1 MIPSIQYDQWT
12 NKETVKEMIAI
23 SCENLGFSVGDRDIL
38 SGVTFALNDGECLGI
53 VGVNGAGKSTLLK
66 MLCGKLAPTSGTVFL
81 KKDSSIEMLAQNDAV
96 TDGKTPYEELLSC
109 RQDLI
114 DEEKRLEELSLRMD
128 AGDSEAERLY
138 HSAHDRFLER
148 GGYEFR
154 GRCSGILKSLGFR
167 EEYTVQDVGKF
178 SGGQKTRLALAK
190 ILYLSP
196 DVLVLDEP
204 TNHLDTATL
213 SWLEDFIRN
222 YRKTVIVVSHDRY
235 FLDRV
240 TTKILDI
247 EHGHARLYNGNYST
261 FVGKKKK
268 DREIAERHYNN
279 QQREIARIEAYI
291 EQQRRW
297 NRERNIIAAESRQKA
312 LDRME
317 KLERPKAGPDA
328 VRLSFKAGFESG
340 EDVMKVRSV
349 AKSFGENHLFSDLSF
364 EVQKGDRLFIIG
376 HNGCGKSTL
385 MKILM
390 KRMYPDYGSVDYG
403 YNLTVGYYDQE
414 NQNLSDMN
422 TVLDELWNTDPSMN
436 NTKVHSAL
444 ALFNFTGDEVQK
456 KVSVL
461 SGGERARLT
470 FSKLV
475 LKENNLLLLDEP
487 TNHLDIS
494 TKEVL
499 EEALTDYDGTVIA
512 VSHDRYLIDKLATCI
527 LDFDGEDGKPFFFK
541 GSYEEYR
548 HYRSIKK
555 SSEQTVEGS
564 VEKVSRSKEQY
575 LENKKNQAE
584 LRKMKNRLEK
594 AKKET
599 EQKEMRL
606 DEIALEE
613 EQNATDYQ
621 LLSRL
626 SEEKEGLEEELMALY
641 EEMEEI
647 EEKLS

>member
-1 MIPSIQYDQWT
+1 M
-12 NKETVKEMIAI
+12 
-23 SCENLGFSVGDRDIL
+23 
-38 SGVTFALNDGECLGI
+38 
-53 VGVNGAGKSTLLK
+53 
-66 MLCGKLAPTSGTVFL
+66 
-81 KKDSSIEMLAQNDAV
+81 
-96 TDGKTPYEELLSC
+96 
-109 RQDLI
+109 
-114 DEEKRLEELSLRMD
+114 
-128 AGDSEAERLY
+128 
-138 HSAHDRFLER
+138 
-148 GGYEFR
+148 
-154 GRCSGILKSLGFR
+154 
-167 EEYTVQDVGKF
+167 QDVGKF

-247 EHGHARLYNGNYST
+247 EHGCARLYNGNYST
-261 FVGKKKK
+261 FVSKKKK

-390 KRMYPDYGSVDYG
+390 QRMYPDYGSVDYG

-499 EEALTDYDGTVIA
+499 EDNEKDCRP
-512 VSHDRYLIDKLATCI
+512 SHL
-527 LDFDGEDGKPFFFK
+527 
-541 GSYEEYR
+541 
-548 HYRSIKK
+548 
-555 SSEQTVEGS
+555 
-564 VEKVSRSKEQY
+564 
-575 LENKKNQAE
+575 
-584 LRKMKNRLEK
+584 
-594 AKKET
+594 
-599 EQKEMRL
+599 
-606 DEIALEE
+606 
-613 EQNATDYQ
+613 
-621 LLSRL
+621 
-626 SEEKEGLEEELMALY
+626 
-641 EEMEEI
+641 
-647 EEKLS
+647 